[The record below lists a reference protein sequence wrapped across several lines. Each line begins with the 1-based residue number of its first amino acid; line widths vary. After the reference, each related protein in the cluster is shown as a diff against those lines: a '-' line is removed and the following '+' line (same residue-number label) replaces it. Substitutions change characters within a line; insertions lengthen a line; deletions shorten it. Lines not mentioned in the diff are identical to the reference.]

1 MFLRASRRRRKR
13 QAAAGTAGAAEPQ
26 SIIDVRL
33 DDGSAHGVD
42 DPPRLAGGSN
52 PPPATMH
59 PLTIEVVRMLIRISL
74 DHADEISPKT
84 AKDLSYCLNR
94 MQRYAR
100 DDWLQIRDLQ
110 PLLLALKPQ

>member
-1 MFLRASRRRRKR
+1 M
-13 QAAAGTAGAAEPQ
+13 EPQ
-26 SIIDVRL
+26 SIIDTRL
-33 DDGSAHGVD
+33 EGGPADGVD
-42 DPPRLAGGSN
+42 YTPSSAGGSN

-59 PLTIEVVRMLIRISL
+59 PLTVEAVRMLIRISL

-84 AKDLSYCLNR
+84 AQSLVYCLSR

-110 PLLLALKPQ
+110 PLLLALKRP